1 MRSRTLD
8 SSSSRFLRNSS
19 ATRPRSRSTA
29 LSTSPVVT
37 TMLMNPS
44 IRSSDSLTAASAKGP
59 RFSTV
64 NATAAAHTA
73 TITAVTPR
81 WLKRKAAQITNP
93 RIKNGH

>member
-8 SSSSRFLRNSS
+8 SSSSRFLPNSA

-44 IRSSDSLTAASAKGP
+44 IRSRDSLREASAKGP
-59 RFSTV
+59 CFSTV
-64 NATAAAHTA
+64 NATTIAHTA
-73 TITAVTPR
+73 AIVVVTPR
-81 WLKRKAAQITNP
+81 
-93 RIKNGH
+93 